1 MWKWPALG
9 LAKTASMTK
18 QTEKEMNQ
26 EVVAVPDDILDKV
39 DSAISEFN

>member
-1 MWKWPALG
+1 
-9 LAKTASMTK
+9 MTK